1 MYVKIHSSKKDNNR
15 GSCNSLINYL
25 EKENLEKDLLNQEKF
40 FDKNINDVSFYS
52 AQAIIDNNKG
62 KLGKGE
68 TKFYMIS
75 VNPSKDEL
83 RHISK
88 SVSGRDVKDISKFTA
103 IELKRYEEALKD
115 YTRKVMDEY
124 AKNFNRGLSGE
135 NLVYFGKVE
144 HSRYHGRDSVE
155 VKEGLHKA
163 GEKKEGLQTH
173 VHVVVSR
180 MDKSKKI
187 RLSPMANAKNSK
199 NIINGKEVQIGFD
212 RMKFVQS
219 CEKSFDTNFD
229 YKRSQRH
236 KFSHYHTMKNQM
248 RITAKNV
255 AMSIARDVPGV
266 KEYNKASQVVNTAV
280 NLANAK
286 DPLDALSAVFRN
298 VPGAKE
304 CIKAI
309 NYAYNPSK
317 IVLDI
322 GKKVLTMGLSAGSL

>member
-1 MYVKIHSSKKDNNR
+1 
-15 GSCNSLINYL
+15 
-25 EKENLEKDLLNQEKF
+25 
-40 FDKNINDVSFYS
+40 
-52 AQAIIDNNKG
+52 
-62 KLGKGE
+62 
-68 TKFYMIS
+68 MIS

-83 RHISK
+83 RHIGRK
-88 SVSGRDVKDISKFTA
+88 VSGRDIKDISQLTSL
-103 IELKRYEEALKD
+103 ELKRYEEALKD

-144 HSRYHGRDSVE
+144 HTRNYSRDSAE

-180 MDKSKKI
+180 MDESKKI

-229 YKRSQRH
+229 YKRSQQH

-248 RITAKNV
+248 RNTAKSL
-255 AMSIARDVPGV
+255 AMNIARDLPGV

-286 DPLDALSAVFRN
+286 DPLDALSAVFKQ
-298 VPGAKE
+298 VPVAKE

-317 IVLDI
+317 IVLDVA
-322 GKKVLTMGLSAGSL
+322 KKVLTTTLNTGL

>member
-15 GSCNSLINYL
+15 GSCNALINYL
-25 EKENLEKDLLNQEKF
+25 EKENQEKDLLNQEKF
-40 FDKNINDVSFYS
+40 FDQKSSDVSFHS
-52 AQAIIDNNKG
+52 VQATIDNNKG
-62 KLGKGE
+62 KLGKEE

-83 RHISK
+83 RHIGRK
-88 SVSGRDVKDISKFTA
+88 VSGRDIKDISQLTA

-115 YTRKVMDEY
+115 YTRRVMDEY
-124 AKNFNRGLSGE
+124 AKNFNRGLTSE

-144 HSRYHGRDSVE
+144 HTRYHGRDSAE
-155 VKEGLHKA
+155 VKEGLYKA
-163 GEKKEGLQTH
+163 GDRKEGLQTH
-173 VHVVVSR
+173 VHIVVSR
-180 MDKSKKI
+180 MDESKKI

-229 YKRSQRH
+229 YKRSQQH

-248 RITAKNV
+248 RNTAKNV
-255 AMSIARDVPGV
+255 AMSLARDVPGV
-266 KEYNKASQVVNTAV
+266 KEFNKASQVVNTAV
-280 NLANAK
+280 KLANAK
-286 DPLDALSAVFRN
+286 DPLDALSAVFKQ

-317 IVLDI
+317 IVLDVA
-322 GKKVLTMGLSAGSL
+322 KKVLTTTLNTGGL

>member
-1 MYVKIHSSKKDNNR
+1 MYIKIHSAKKDNNR
-15 GSCNSLINYL
+15 GSCRDLINYL
-25 EKENLEKDLLNQEKF
+25 EKENQEKDLLNQEKF
-40 FDKNINDVSFYS
+40 FDQKTNDVSFYS
-52 AQAIIDNNKG
+52 TQASIDNNKG
-62 KLGKGE
+62 KLGKDE

-88 SVSGRDVKDISKFTA
+88 SVSGRDIKNISQLTA

-115 YTRKVMDEY
+115 YTRKVMDDY
-124 AKNFNRGLSGE
+124 AKNFNKGLTGE

-144 HSRYHGRDSVE
+144 HCRNYGRDSVE
-155 VKEGLHKA
+155 VKEGLYKA

-180 MDKSKKI
+180 MDQSKKM

-199 NIINGKEVQIGFD
+199 NILNGKEVQIGFD

-219 CEKSFDTNFD
+219 CEKSFDSNFD
-229 YKRSQRH
+229 YKRAQQH
-236 KFSHYHTMKNQM
+236 KFSHYHAMKNQM
-248 RITAKNV
+248 RNTAKSV

-266 KEYNKASQVVNTAV
+266 KEYNKASRVVNTAM

-286 DPLDALSAVFRN
+286 DPLDALSAIFKQ

-317 IVLDI
+317 IILDI
-322 GKKVLTMGLSAGSL
+322 GKKVLTTTLNTGL

>member
-15 GSCNSLINYL
+15 GSCRNLINYL
-25 EKENLEKDLLNQEKF
+25 EKENLEKDTLSQEKF
-40 FDKNINDVSFYS
+40 FDQNSSDVSFCL
-52 AQAIIDNNKG
+52 AQSSIDNNKG
-62 KLGKGE
+62 KLGKDE

-83 RHISK
+83 RHIGRK
-88 SVSGRDVKDISKFTA
+88 ASGRDIKNISQLTA

-115 YTRKVMDEY
+115 YTRKVMDDY
-124 AKNFNRGLSGE
+124 AKNFNRGLTGE
-135 NLVYFGKVE
+135 SLVYFGKVE
-144 HSRYHGRDSVE
+144 HTRYYGRDSAE
-155 VKEGLHKA
+155 VKEGLYKA
-163 GEKKEGLQTH
+163 GDKKEGLQTH

-180 MDKSKKI
+180 MDESKKI

-229 YKRSQRH
+229 YKRSQQH

-248 RITAKNV
+248 RNTAKNV

-266 KEYNKASQVVNTAV
+266 KEYNKASRVVNTAV
-280 NLANAK
+280 KLVNAK
-286 DPLDALSAVFRN
+286 DPLDALSAVFKQT
-298 VPGAKE
+298 PGAKE

-317 IVLDI
+317 IALDVA
-322 GKKVLTMGLSAGSL
+322 KKVLTTALNTGL

>member
-1 MYVKIHSSKKDNNR
+1 MYVKIHSAKKDNNR
-15 GSCNSLINYL
+15 GSCRDLINYL
-25 EKENLEKDLLNQEKF
+25 EKENQEKDLLNQEMF
-40 FDKNINDVSFYS
+40 FDQKSSDVSFCS
-52 AQAIIDNNKG
+52 AQASIDNNKG
-62 KLGKGE
+62 KLGKDE

-83 RHISK
+83 KHICK
-88 SVSGRDVKDISKFTA
+88 SISGRDIKNISQLTA

-124 AKNFNRGLSGE
+124 GKNFNRGLTSE
-135 NLVYFGKVE
+135 SLVYFGKVE
-144 HSRYHGRDSVE
+144 HTRYHGRDSVE
-155 VKEGLHKA
+155 VKEGLYKA
-163 GEKKEGLQTH
+163 GDKKEGLQTH

-180 MDKSKKI
+180 MDQSKKI

-229 YKRSQRH
+229 YKRTQQH

-248 RITAKNV
+248 RNTAKSV
-255 AMSIARDVPGV
+255 ALSLARDVPGV
-266 KEYNKASQVVNTAV
+266 KEYNKASQVVNTATL
-280 NLANAK
+280 LANAK
-286 DPLDALSAVFRN
+286 DPLDALSAVFKQ

-322 GKKVLTMGLSAGSL
+322 GKKVLTTALNTGL

>member
-15 GSCNSLINYL
+15 GSCNLLINYL
-25 EKENLEKDLLNQEKF
+25 EKENQEKGLLNQEMF
-40 FDKNINDVSFYS
+40 FDQKSSDVSFYS
-52 AQAIIDNNKG
+52 AQAIIDTNKG
-62 KLGKGE
+62 KLGKDE

-83 RHISK
+83 NHIGK
-88 SVSGRDVKDISKFTA
+88 RVSGRDIKNISQLTA

-115 YTRKVMDEY
+115 YTRRVMDDY
-124 AKNFNRGLSGE
+124 AKNFNRGLTSE
-135 NLVYFGKVE
+135 RLVYFGKVE
-144 HSRYHGRDSVE
+144 HTRYHGRDSTE
-155 VKEGLHKA
+155 VKEGLYKA
-163 GEKKEGLQTH
+163 GDKKEGLQTH

-180 MDKSKKI
+180 MDETEKI

-229 YKRSQRH
+229 YKRSQQH

-248 RITAKNV
+248 RNTAKSV
-255 AMSIARDVPGV
+255 AVSIARELPGV

-286 DPLDALSAVFRN
+286 DPLDALSAVFKQ

-317 IVLDI
+317 IVLDVA
-322 GKKVLTMGLSAGSL
+322 KKVLTTDLNTGL

>member
-1 MYVKIHSSKKDNNR
+1 MI
-15 GSCNSLINYL
+15 
-25 EKENLEKDLLNQEKF
+25 
-40 FDKNINDVSFYS
+40 KNINDVSFYS

-163 GEKKEGLQTH
+163 GDKKEGLQTH

-180 MDKSKKI
+180 MDESKKI

-219 CEKSFDTNFD
+219 CEKSFDSNFD
-229 YKRSQRH
+229 YRRLQQH

-248 RITAKNV
+248 RNTVKSV
-255 AMSIARDVPGV
+255 ALSIARDVPGV
-266 KEYNKASQVVNTAV
+266 KEYNKASRVVNTAV
-280 NLANAK
+280 NLANGK
-286 DPLDALSAVFRN
+286 DPLDALSAVFKQ
-298 VPGAKE
+298 VPVAQE

-309 NYAYNPSK
+309 SYAYNPSQ

-322 GKKVLTMGLSAGSL
+322 GKKALSMGLSAGSL

>member
-15 GSCNSLINYL
+15 GSCRALIDYL
-25 EKENLEKDLLNQEKF
+25 EKENLEKDPLSQEKF
-40 FDKNINDVSFYS
+40 FDQNSSDVSFCS
-52 AQAIIDNNKG
+52 AQSSIDNNKG
-62 KLGKGE
+62 KLGKDE

-83 RHISK
+83 RHIGRK
-88 SVSGRDVKDISKFTA
+88 ASGRDIKNISQLTA
-103 IELKRYEEALKD
+103 IELKRYEGALKD

-124 AKNFNRGLSGE
+124 AKNFNRGLTGE
-135 NLVYFGKVE
+135 SLVYFGKVE
-144 HSRYHGRDSVE
+144 QNRYYGRDSAE
-155 VKEGLHKA
+155 VKEGLYKA
-163 GEKKEGLQTH
+163 GDKKEGLQSH

-180 MDKSKKI
+180 MDESKKI

-199 NIINGKEVQIGFD
+199 NILNGKAVQIGFD

-229 YKRSQRH
+229 YKRLQQH

-248 RITAKNV
+248 RNTAKNV

-280 NLANAK
+280 KLVNAK
-286 DPLDALSAVFRN
+286 DPLDALSAVFKQT
-298 VPGAKE
+298 PGAKE

-317 IVLDI
+317 IALDI
-322 GKKVLTMGLSAGSL
+322 AKKTLTTALNTGL

>member
-15 GSCNSLINYL
+15 GSCNALINYL

-40 FDKNINDVSFYS
+40 FDQKSSDVSFHS
-52 AQAIIDNNKG
+52 VQATIDNNKG
-62 KLGKGE
+62 KLGKEE

-83 RHISK
+83 RHIGRK
-88 SVSGRDVKDISKFTA
+88 VSGRDIKDISQLTA

-115 YTRKVMDEY
+115 YTRRVMDEY
-124 AKNFNRGLSGE
+124 AKNFNRGLTSE

-144 HSRYHGRDSVE
+144 HTRYHGRDSAE
-155 VKEGLHKA
+155 VKEGLYKA
-163 GEKKEGLQTH
+163 GDRKEGLQTH
-173 VHVVVSR
+173 VHIVVSR
-180 MDKSKKI
+180 MDESKKI

-229 YKRSQRH
+229 YKRSQQH

-248 RITAKNV
+248 RNTAKNV
-255 AMSIARDVPGV
+255 AMSLARDVPGV
-266 KEYNKASQVVNTAV
+266 KEFNKASQVVNTAV
-280 NLANAK
+280 KLANAK
-286 DPLDALSAVFRN
+286 DPLDALSAVFKQ

-317 IVLDI
+317 IVLDVA
-322 GKKVLTMGLSAGSL
+322 KKVLTTTLNTGGL

>member
-15 GSCNSLINYL
+15 GSCNALINYL
-25 EKENLEKDLLNQEKF
+25 EKENLEKDLLNHEKF
-40 FDKNINDVSFYS
+40 FDQKSSDVSFHS
-52 AQAIIDNNKG
+52 VQATIDNNKG
-62 KLGKGE
+62 KLGKEE

-83 RHISK
+83 RHIGRK
-88 SVSGRDVKDISKFTA
+88 VSGRDIKDISQLTA

-115 YTRKVMDEY
+115 YTRRVMDEY
-124 AKNFNRGLSGE
+124 AKNFNRGLTSE

-144 HSRYHGRDSVE
+144 HARYHGRDSSE
-155 VKEGLHKA
+155 VKEGLYKA
-163 GEKKEGLQTH
+163 GDRKEGLQTH
-173 VHVVVSR
+173 VHIVVSR
-180 MDKSKKI
+180 MDESKKI
-187 RLSPMANAKNSK
+187 RLSPMANAKSSK

-219 CEKSFDTNFD
+219 CEKSFDSNFD
-229 YKRSQRH
+229 YKRLQQH

-248 RITAKNV
+248 RNTAKNV
-255 AMSIARDVPGV
+255 AMRLARDVPGV
-266 KEYNKASQVVNTAV
+266 KEFNKASQVVNTTV
-280 NLANAK
+280 KLANAK
-286 DPLDALSAVFRN
+286 DPLDALSAVFKQ

-317 IVLDI
+317 IVLDVA
-322 GKKVLTMGLSAGSL
+322 KKVLTTTLNTGL

>member
-1 MYVKIHSSKKDNNR
+1 MYIKIHSAKKDNNR
-15 GSCNSLINYL
+15 GSCRDLINYL
-25 EKENLEKDLLNQEKF
+25 EKENQEKDLLNQEKF
-40 FDKNINDVSFYS
+40 FDQKTNDVSFYS
-52 AQAIIDNNKG
+52 TQASIDNNKG
-62 KLGKGE
+62 KLGKDE

-88 SVSGRDVKDISKFTA
+88 SVSGRDIKNISQLTA

-115 YTRKVMDEY
+115 YTRKVMDDY
-124 AKNFNRGLSGE
+124 AKNFNKGLTGE

-144 HSRYHGRDSVE
+144 HCRNYGRDSVE
-155 VKEGLHKA
+155 VKEGLYKA

-180 MDKSKKI
+180 MDQSKKM

-199 NIINGKEVQIGFD
+199 NILNGKEVQIGFD

-219 CEKSFDTNFD
+219 CEKSFDSNFD
-229 YKRSQRH
+229 YKRLQQH

-248 RITAKNV
+248 RNTAKSV
-255 AMSIARDVPGV
+255 ALSIARDVPMV
-266 KEYNKASQVVNTAV
+266 KEFNKASQVVNTV
-280 NLANAK
+280 SNLAKAK
-286 DPLDALSAVFRN
+286 DPLDALSAVFKQ

-309 NYAYNPSK
+309 NYVYNPSK
-317 IVLDI
+317 IVLDVT
-322 GKKVLTMGLSAGSL
+322 KKVLTTTLNTGL

>member
-15 GSCNSLINYL
+15 GSCNNLINYL
-25 EKENLEKDLLNQEKF
+25 EKENLEKDVLNQEKF
-40 FDKNINDVSFYS
+40 FDQNNSDVSFYS
-52 AQAIIDNNKG
+52 TQASIDNNKG
-62 KLGKGE
+62 KLGKDE

-83 RHISK
+83 RHIGRK
-88 SVSGRDVKDISKFTA
+88 VSGRDIKNISHLTA
-103 IELKRYEEALKD
+103 IELERYEEALKD
-115 YTRKVMDEY
+115 YTRVVMDDY

-144 HSRYHGRDSVE
+144 HTRYHGRDSVE
-155 VKEGLHKA
+155 VKEGLYKA

-173 VHVVVSR
+173 LHVVVSR
-180 MDKSKKI
+180 MDESKRI

-229 YKRSQRH
+229 YRRLQQH

-248 RITAKNV
+248 RNTAKRV
-255 AMSIARDVPGV
+255 AMSIARDLPGV

-280 NLANAK
+280 KLVNAK
-286 DPLDALSAVFRN
+286 DPLDALSVVFKQ

-304 CIKAI
+304 CINAI

-322 GKKVLTMGLSAGSL
+322 GKKALSMGLNAGSL

>member
-15 GSCNSLINYL
+15 GSCRDLINYL
-25 EKENLEKDLLNQEKF
+25 EKENLEKDVLNQEKF
-40 FDKNINDVSFYS
+40 FDQNTSDVSFYS
-52 AQAIIDNNKG
+52 TQASIDNNKG
-62 KLGKGE
+62 KLGKDE

-83 RHISK
+83 RHISR
-88 SVSGRDVKDISKFTA
+88 SVSGRDIKNISQLTA

-115 YTRKVMDEY
+115 YARIVMNDY

-155 VKEGLHKA
+155 VKEGLYKA

-180 MDKSKKI
+180 MDESKRT

-219 CEKSFDTNFD
+219 CEKSFDANFD
-229 YKRSQRH
+229 YRRLQQH

-248 RITAKNV
+248 RNTAKRV
-255 AMSIARDVPGV
+255 AMSIARDLPGV

-280 NLANAK
+280 KLVNAK
-286 DPLDALSAVFRN
+286 DPLDALSVVFKQ

-304 CIKAI
+304 CINAI
-309 NYAYNPSK
+309 NYTYNPSK

-322 GKKVLTMGLSAGSL
+322 GKKALSMGLNAGSL

>member
-1 MYVKIHSSKKDNNR
+1 MYVKIHSAKKDNNR
-15 GSCNSLINYL
+15 GSCSDLINYL
-25 EKENLEKDLLNQEKF
+25 EKENLEKEALSQEKF
-40 FDKNINDVSFYS
+40 FDQKSSDVSFYS
-52 AQAIIDNNKG
+52 AQASIDNNKG
-62 KLGKGE
+62 KLGKDE

-75 VNPSKDEL
+75 FNPSKDEL
-83 RHISK
+83 RHICK
-88 SVSGRDVKDISKFTA
+88 LVSGRDIKNISQLTA

-115 YTRKVMDEY
+115 YTRKVMDDY
-124 AKNFNRGLSGE
+124 AKNFNRGLTAES
-135 NLVYFGKVE
+135 LIYFGKIE
-144 HSRYHGRDSVE
+144 HNRYYGRDCVE
-155 VKEGLHKA
+155 VKEGLYKA
-163 GEKKEGLQTH
+163 GDKKEGLQTH

-180 MDKSKKI
+180 MDESKKI

-229 YKRSQRH
+229 YKRAQQH

-248 RITAKNV
+248 RNTAKSV
-255 AMSIARDVPGV
+255 AISLARDVPGV
-266 KEYNKASQVVNTAV
+266 KEYNRASQVVNIAV
-280 NLANAK
+280 KLVNAK
-286 DPLDALSAVFRN
+286 DPMDALSAVFKQ

-322 GKKVLTMGLSAGSL
+322 GKKVLTAALDTGL

>member
-15 GSCNSLINYL
+15 GSCNALINYL
-25 EKENLEKDLLNQEKF
+25 EKENLEKDLLNHEKF
-40 FDKNINDVSFYS
+40 FDQKSSDVSFHS
-52 AQAIIDNNKG
+52 VQATIDNNKG
-62 KLGKGE
+62 KLGKEE

-83 RHISK
+83 RHIGRK
-88 SVSGRDVKDISKFTA
+88 VSGRDIKDISQLTA

-115 YTRKVMDEY
+115 YTRRVMDEY
-124 AKNFNRGLSGE
+124 AKNFNRGLTSE

-144 HSRYHGRDSVE
+144 HTRYHGRDSAE
-155 VKEGLHKA
+155 VKEGLYKA
-163 GEKKEGLQTH
+163 GDRKEGLQTH
-173 VHVVVSR
+173 VHIVVSR
-180 MDKSKKI
+180 MDESKKI

-229 YKRSQRH
+229 YKRSQQH

-248 RITAKNV
+248 RNTAKNV
-255 AMSIARDVPGV
+255 AMSLARDVPGE
-266 KEYNKASQVVNTAV
+266 KEFIKASQVVNTAV

-286 DPLDALSAVFRN
+286 DPLDALSAVFKQ

-309 NYAYNPSK
+309 NYVYNPSK
-317 IVLDI
+317 IVLDVA
-322 GKKVLTMGLSAGSL
+322 KKVLTTTLNTGL

>member
-1 MYVKIHSSKKDNNR
+1 MYVKIHSSKKDNNK
-15 GSCNSLINYL
+15 GSCNDLINYL
-25 EKENLEKDLLNQEKF
+25 EKENLEKDALKHENF
-40 FDKNINDVSFYS
+40 FDQKSSDVSFYM
-52 AQAIIDNNKG
+52 AQSSIDNNKG
-62 KLGKGE
+62 KLGKDE

-75 VNPSKDEL
+75 INPSKDEL
-83 RHISK
+83 RHIGRQ
-88 SVSGRDVKDISKFTA
+88 VSGRDIKNISQLTA
-103 IELKRYEEALKD
+103 IEMKRYEEALKD

-124 AKNFNRGLSGE
+124 SKNFNRGLTGE

-144 HSRYHGRDSVE
+144 HTRYYGRDSVE
-155 VKEGLHKA
+155 VKEGLYKA
-163 GEKKEGLQTH
+163 GDKKEGLQTH

-180 MDKSKKI
+180 MDESKKI

-229 YKRSQRH
+229 YKRSQQH

-248 RITAKNV
+248 RNTAKSV

-266 KEYNKASQVVNTAV
+266 KEYNKASQVINTTV
-280 NLANAK
+280 RLVNAK
-286 DPLDALSAVFRN
+286 DPLDALSAVFKQ

-317 IVLDI
+317 IVFDVA
-322 GKKVLTMGLSAGSL
+322 KKVLTTALNTGL

>member
-1 MYVKIHSSKKDNNR
+1 
-15 GSCNSLINYL
+15 
-25 EKENLEKDLLNQEKF
+25 
-40 FDKNINDVSFYS
+40 
-52 AQAIIDNNKG
+52 
-62 KLGKGE
+62 
-68 TKFYMIS
+68 MIS

-83 RHISK
+83 KHIGRK
-88 SVSGRDVKDISKFTA
+88 VSGRDIKNISQLTG

-115 YTRKVMDEY
+115 YTRRVMDDY

-135 NLVYFGKVE
+135 NLVYFAKVE
-144 HSRYHGRDSVE
+144 HIRNYSRDCAE

-180 MDKSKKI
+180 MDESKKI

-229 YKRSQRH
+229 YNRSQQH

-248 RITAKNV
+248 RNTAKSV
-255 AMSIARDVPGV
+255 ALSLARDVPGV

-286 DPLDALSAVFRN
+286 DPLDALSAVFKQ

-309 NYAYNPSK
+309 SYAYNPSK

-322 GKKVLTMGLSAGSL
+322 GKKALSMGLNAGSL

>member
-15 GSCNSLINYL
+15 GSCNALINYL
-25 EKENLEKDLLNQEKF
+25 EKENLEKDLLNHEKF
-40 FDKNINDVSFYS
+40 FDQKSSDVSFYS
-52 AQAIIDNNKG
+52 AEASIDNNKG
-62 KLGKGE
+62 KLGKDE

-75 VNPSKDEL
+75 VNPSKEEL

-88 SVSGRDVKDISKFTA
+88 SVSGRDIKNISQLTT

-115 YTRKVMDEY
+115 YTRKVMNDY
-124 AKNFNRGLSGE
+124 AKNFSKGLTGE

-144 HSRYHGRDSVE
+144 HCRYHGRDSAE
-155 VKEGLHKA
+155 VKEGLYKA

-180 MDKSKKI
+180 MDQSKKI

-199 NIINGKEVQIGFD
+199 NILNGKEVQIGFD

-219 CEKSFDTNFD
+219 CEKSFDSNFD
-229 YKRSQRH
+229 YKRLQQH

-248 RITAKNV
+248 RNTAKSV
-255 AMSIARDVPGV
+255 VMSLARDVTMV
-266 KEYNKASQVVNTAV
+266 KEYNKESQDVNTATL
-280 NLANAK
+280 LAKAK
-286 DPLDALSAVFRN
+286 DPLDALSTVFKQ

-317 IVLDI
+317 IILDI
-322 GKKVLTMGLSAGSL
+322 GKKVLTTALNTGL